1 MYNVQLIVDV
11 DYRLKD
17 MNLKIITP
25 DSLIF
30 EGEADLVQLP
40 GSDGSFEVLRNHAP
54 MIAALGKGSVKIG
67 NNNEYQ
73 YIEIN
78 GGVAEVLNNEI
89 LVLAE

>member
-1 MYNVQLIVDV
+1 M
-11 DYRLKD
+11 K
-17 MNLKIITP
+17 LKIISP

-40 GSDGSFEVLRNHAP
+40 GSDGLFEILRNHAP
-54 MIAALGKGSVKIG
+54 MIAALGKGKVKIG